1 MFSNNGKISNH
12 QATRLLILDVFTG
25 ACLFLPM
32 ALPRLAGEGGF
43 LALILGLLLTLLD
56 GAVLSWALGKCGSH
70 YIQNLGGGWLGSVLR
85 WIYGLRCF
93 ASFVFLMGM
102 FSSVLNETFL
112 YTMPKWLVIAGM
124 VFVLIYG
131 STKGIEVRAR
141 LSEILFYLILIPI
154 LLIGLFSIP
163 EGNIFR
169 LLTFSETSFS
179 GIVQGILVTWVLM
192 APVEWMLYIAPENP
206 NEKPFRI
213 FAWALG
219 IGGGLTALI
228 YALCVTVMT
237 VEGMAGERWPT
248 VILMQIVRIPG
259 GFLSRQDGLMLSF
272 WIFAMFISLSGAL
285 SHTVELWGIREA
297 KVNRWKVY
305 PFGHTAIHSLRE
317 GALRQAPR
325 GKVWVCALAGAAL
338 AWWLGTQ
345 RQFLNVY
352 FSWMLFSGAVLL
364 WIVPCFV
371 GLSRKRV
378 RKIGTMVFA
387 LCLIGSLTGCENY
400 VELENRAFVMAL
412 GVDLGEEETYRFT
425 YTFPDLEALTGNGS
439 SAKYP
444 PMTLEA
450 DSLQKSEDKYNSM
463 SGKSLDYGQV
473 KVIVLGSEVVSDR
486 EKLKG
491 LLEEIR
497 NNPEFARTML
507 VCESLTSGEEVLEL
521 DEEVVG
527 SIGIYMEEMFEN
539 NGKHLGIPSVILN
552 DVILK
557 METTDVSEI
566 LPKVYIYDEKP
577 RIMR

>member
-12 QATRLLILDVFTG
+12 QAVRLLILDVFTG

-43 LALILGLLLTLLD
+43 AAFILGLLLTLID
-56 GAVLSWALGKCGSH
+56 GALLSRTLEKCESR
-70 YIQNLGGGWLGSVLR
+70 YIPGLGGGWPGRALR
-85 WIYGLRCF
+85 WLYGLRCF
-93 ASFVFLMGM
+93 AAFVFLMGL

-124 VFVLIYG
+124 TAVLIYG

-154 LLIGLFSIP
+154 VLIGLFSIP

-169 LLTFSETSFS
+169 LLSFSETSFS
-179 GIVQGILVTWVLM
+179 GIFQGALVTWVLM

-206 NEKPFRI
+206 NEKPFKI

-219 IGGGLTALI
+219 IGGGLAVLI
-228 YALCVTVMT
+228 YGLCVTVLT
-237 VEGMAGERWPT
+237 VEGMAAERWPT

-285 SHTVELWGIREA
+285 SHTAELWGFGEA
-297 KVNRWKVY
+297 GANRWKVW
-305 PFGHTAIHSLRE
+305 S
-317 GALRQAPR
+317 
-325 GKVWVCALAGAAL
+325 CALAGAVL
-338 AWWLGTQ
+338 AGWLGVRQ
-345 RQFLNVY
+345 QFLNIY
-352 FSWMLFSGAVLL
+352 FWWMLFSGAVLL
-364 WIVPCFV
+364 WIVPWFV
-371 GLSRKRV
+371 GAAGRSGRDKGGGKRSV
-378 RKIGTMVFA
+378 GVMIA
-387 LCLIGSLTGCENY
+387 ILCLIGGLTGCENY

-439 SAKYP
+439 SVRYP
-444 PMTLEA
+444 PVSLEA
-450 DSLQKSEDKYNSM
+450 DSLQKSEDKYDSM

-473 KVIVLGSEVVSDR
+473 KVIVLGRGVAADR
-486 EKLKG
+486 EKLKT
-491 LLEEIR
+491 LLTEMR

-507 VCESLTSGEEVLEL
+507 VCESMTSGEEILGL
-521 DEEVVG
+521 DEEVAG

-539 NGKHLGIPSVILN
+539 NGKHLGVPSVILN

-557 METTDVSEI
+557 METADVGEI
-566 LPKVYIYDEKP
+566 LPKVYVYDEKP

>member
-43 LALILGLLLTLLD
+43 LALILGILLTLLD
-56 GAVLSWALGKCGSH
+56 GAVLSWALEKCGSH
-70 YIQNLGGGWLGSVLR
+70 YIQNSGGGWLGTVLS
-85 WIYGLRCF
+85 WAYGLRCF

-154 LLIGLFSIP
+154 ILIGLFSIP

-169 LLTFSETSFS
+169 LLMFSKTSFS

-285 SHTVELWGIREA
+285 SHTVELWRFGKM
-297 KVNRWKVY
+297 KV
-305 PFGHTAIHSLRE
+305 
-317 GALRQAPR
+317 R
-325 GKVWVCALAGAAL
+325 GKVWVCALTGAVL

-352 FSWMLFSGAVLL
+352 FLWMLFSGAVLL
-364 WIVPCFV
+364 WIVPWFV

-387 LCLIGSLTGCENY
+387 LFLIGSLTGCENY

-539 NGKHLGIPSVILN
+539 NGKHLGISSVILN

>member
-12 QATRLLILDVFTG
+12 QAIRLLILDVFTG

-32 ALPRLAGEGGF
+32 ALSRLAGNGGF
-43 LALILGLLLTLLD
+43 LALILGLLLTLAD
-56 GAVLSWALGKCGSH
+56 GAVLSWCLEKCSSQFV
-70 YIQNLGGGWLGSVLR
+70 QNLGRGWLANILR
-85 WIYGLRCF
+85 WLYGLRCF
-93 ASFVFLMGM
+93 AAFVFLMGV

-124 VFVLIYG
+124 LFVLVYG
-131 STKGIEVRAR
+131 SAKGIEVRAR
-141 LSEILFYLILIPI
+141 LSEILFYLILVPI
-154 LLIGLFSIP
+154 ILIGLFSIP
-163 EGNIFR
+163 EGDISR
-169 LLTFSETSFS
+169 LLTFSEVSFA
-179 GIVQGILVTWVLM
+179 GVIQGILVTWVLM

-206 NEKPFRI
+206 NEKPFKI

-219 IGGGLTALI
+219 IGGGLAALI

-285 SHTVELWGIREA
+285 SHTAELWGIREVKA
-297 KVNRWKVY
+297 NRWKLL
-305 PFGHTAIHSLRE
+305 I
-317 GALRQAPR
+317 
-325 GKVWVCALAGAAL
+325 CALAGGGAA
-338 AWWLGTQ
+338 WFLGTGQ
-345 RQFLNVY
+345 RFLDIY
-352 FSWMLFSGAVLL
+352 FWWMLTSGAVLL
-364 WIVPCFV
+364 VMVPWFAGMTKCKSP
-371 GLSRKRV
+371 SRKR
-378 RKIGTMVFA
+378 RGKIGAMVLVF
-387 LCLIGSLTGCENY
+387 CLIGGLTGCENY

-412 GVDLGEEETYRFT
+412 GVDPGEEQNYRFT

-450 DSLQKSEDKYNSM
+450 DSLQDSEDKYDSM

-473 KVIVLGSEVVSDR
+473 KVIVLGSGVVSDR
-486 EKLKG
+486 EKLKN
-491 LLEEIR
+491 LLDEIR

-507 VCESLTSGEEVLEL
+507 VCESLTTGEEMLEL

-527 SIGIYMEEMFEN
+527 SVGIYMEEMFEN
-539 NGKHLGIPSVILN
+539 NGKHLGISSVTLN

-557 METTDVSEI
+557 TETTDVGEI
-566 LPKVYIYDEKP
+566 LPKVYIYDKKP

>member
-12 QATRLLILDVFTG
+12 QTVRLLILDVFTG

-43 LALILGLLLTLLD
+43 LALILGLLLTLTD
-56 GAVLSWALGKCGSH
+56 GFVLSRTLEKCESR
-70 YIQNLGGGWLGSVLR
+70 YIPKLGGGWLGDVLR
-85 WIYGLRCF
+85 WLYGLRCF
-93 ASFVFLMGM
+93 SALVFLMGM
-102 FSSVLNETFL
+102 FSSVLSETFL
-112 YTMPKWLVIAGM
+112 YTMPKWLVIAAM
-124 VFVLIYG
+124 TFVLIYG

-163 EGNIFR
+163 EGDIFR

-192 APVEWMLYIAPENP
+192 APVEWMLYIAPEDP

-228 YALCVTVMT
+228 YALCVTVLS

-285 SHTVELWGIREA
+285 SHTIELWRFGKM
-297 KVNRWKVY
+297 KV
-305 PFGHTAIHSLRE
+305 
-317 GALRQAPR
+317 R
-325 GKVWVCALAGAAL
+325 GRVWVCALAGAAL
-338 AWWLGTQ
+338 AWRLGTQ
-345 RQFLNVY
+345 RQFLNIY
-352 FSWMLFSGAVLL
+352 FLWMLFSGAVLL

-371 GLSRKRV
+371 GLSRKRA
-378 RKIGTMVFA
+378 RKIGMMVFA

-412 GVDLGEEETYRFT
+412 GVDLGEEEAYRFT

-473 KVIVLGSEVVSDR
+473 KIIVLGKEVVSDR

-497 NNPEFARTML
+497 NDPEFARTML

-539 NGKHLGIPSVILN
+539 NGKHLGISSVILN

>member
-43 LALILGLLLTLLD
+43 LALLLGLLLTLAD
-56 GAVLSWALGKCGSH
+56 GALLSWVLGKCESRFV
-70 YIQNLGGGWLGSVLR
+70 QSLGGWPGKVLR
-85 WIYGLRCF
+85 WLYGLRCF
-93 ASFVFLMGM
+93 AAFVFLMGL

-124 VFVLIYG
+124 MLVLIYG

-154 LLIGLFSIP
+154 ILIGLFSIP
-163 EGNIFR
+163 EGDIFR
-169 LLTFSETSFS
+169 LLTLSDTSLS
-179 GIVQGILVTWVLM
+179 GIIQGVLVTWVLM

-206 NEKPFRI
+206 NEKPFRV

-219 IGGGLTALI
+219 IGGGLAALI

-297 KVNRWKVY
+297 KVNRWKVWA
-305 PFGHTAIHSLRE
+305 F
-317 GALRQAPR
+317 
-325 GKVWVCALAGAAL
+325 ALAGAAL
-338 AWWLGTQ
+338 SWRLGME
-345 RQFLNVY
+345 RRFLNIY
-352 FSWMLFSGAVLL
+352 FMWMLISGAVLL
-364 WIVPCFV
+364 WLVPWLMGMTCK
-371 GLSRKRV
+371 GRKKGF
-378 RKIGTMVFA
+378 RKAGALVLA
-387 LCLIGSLTGCENY
+387 LCLLGGLTGCENY

-439 SAKYP
+439 SVKYP

-450 DSLQKSEDKYNSM
+450 DSLQKSEDKYDSM

-473 KVIVLGSEVVSDR
+473 KVIVLGNEVVADR
-486 EKLKG
+486 EKLQG

-497 NNPEFARTML
+497 ENTEFARTML
-507 VCESLTSGEEVLEL
+507 VCESLTTGEEMLAL
-521 DEEVVG
+521 DEKVAG

-539 NGKHLGIPSVILN
+539 NGEHLGVSPVILN
-552 DVILK
+552 DMILK
-557 METTDVSEI
+557 MEKADVGDI
-566 LPKVYIYDEKP
+566 LPKVYVYDEKP

>member
-43 LALILGLLLTLLD
+43 LALLLGLLLTLAD
-56 GAVLSWALGKCGSH
+56 GALLSWVLGKCESRFV
-70 YIQNLGGGWLGSVLR
+70 QSLGGWPGKVLR
-85 WIYGLRCF
+85 WLYGLRCF
-93 ASFVFLMGM
+93 AAFVFLMGL

-124 VFVLIYG
+124 MLVLIYG

-154 LLIGLFSIP
+154 ILIGLFSIP
-163 EGNIFR
+163 EGDIFR
-169 LLTFSETSFS
+169 LLTLSDTSLS
-179 GIVQGILVTWVLM
+179 GIIQGVLVTWVLM

-206 NEKPFRI
+206 NEKPFRV

-219 IGGGLTALI
+219 IGGGLAALI

-297 KVNRWKVY
+297 KVNRWKVWA
-305 PFGHTAIHSLRE
+305 F
-317 GALRQAPR
+317 
-325 GKVWVCALAGAAL
+325 ALAGAAL
-338 AWWLGTQ
+338 SWRLGME
-345 RQFLNVY
+345 RRFLNIY
-352 FSWMLFSGAVLL
+352 FMWMLISGAVLL
-364 WIVPCFV
+364 WLVPWLMGMTCK
-371 GLSRKRV
+371 GRKKGF
-378 RKIGTMVFA
+378 RKAGALVLA
-387 LCLIGSLTGCENY
+387 LCLLGGLTGCENY

-450 DSLQKSEDKYNSM
+450 DSLQKSEDKYDSM

-473 KVIVLGSEVVSDR
+473 KVIVLGNEVVADR
-486 EKLKG
+486 EKLQG

-497 NNPEFARTML
+497 ENTEFARTML
-507 VCESLTSGEEVLEL
+507 VCESLTTGEEMLAL
-521 DEEVVG
+521 DEEVAG

-539 NGKHLGIPSVILN
+539 NGEHLGVSPVILN

-557 METTDVSEI
+557 MEKADVGDI
-566 LPKVYIYDEKP
+566 LPKVYVYDKKP

>member
-12 QATRLLILDVFTG
+12 QAVRLLILDVFTG

-32 ALPRLAGEGGF
+32 DLPRLAGEGGF
-43 LALILGLLLTLLD
+43 LALILGLLLTLAD
-56 GAVLSWALGKCGSH
+56 GAVLSRTLEKCENR
-70 YIQNLGGGWLGSVLR
+70 YIPKLSGGWLGGVLR
-85 WIYGLRCF
+85 WLYGLRCF
-93 ASFVFLMGM
+93 SAFVFLMGM

-112 YTMPKWLVIAGM
+112 YTMPKWLVIAAM
-124 VFVLIYG
+124 TFVLIYG
-131 STKGIEVRAR
+131 SVKGIEVRAR
-141 LSEILFYLILIPI
+141 LSEILFYLILVPI
-154 LLIGLFSIP
+154 ILIGLFSIP
-163 EGNIFR
+163 EGEVSR
-169 LLTFSETSFS
+169 LFAFKETSLS
-179 GIVQGILVTWVLM
+179 GIIQGTLVTWVLM

-219 IGGGLTALI
+219 IGGGLAALI

-237 VEGMAGERWPT
+237 VAGMAGERWPT

-285 SHTVELWGIREA
+285 SHTAELWGVREMKA
-297 KVNRWKVY
+297 GRYRYKVWGCALV
-305 PFGHTAIHSLRE
+305 
-317 GALRQAPR
+317 GAL
-325 GKVWVCALAGAAL
+325 LS
-338 AWWLGTQ
+338 WWLGV
-345 RQFLNVY
+345 RRGFLNIY
-352 FSWMLFSGAVLL
+352 FWWMLLSGAILL
-364 WIVPCFV
+364 WIVPWFV
-371 GLSRKRV
+371 GISRGRTRQGGGAGPGKRG
-378 RKIGTMVFA
+378 RKMGGRIGVLIFA
-387 LCLIGSLTGCENY
+387 LCLIGGLTGGENY
-400 VELENRAFVMAL
+400 VELENRNFVMAL
-412 GVDLGEEETYRFT
+412 GVDLGEDETYRFT

-450 DSLQKSEDKYNSM
+450 DSLQKSEDKYDSM

-486 EKLKG
+486 DKLKA

-507 VCESLTSGEEVLEL
+507 VCESLTTGEELLGL
-521 DEEVVG
+521 DEEVAG
-527 SIGIYMEEMFEN
+527 SIGIYMEEMFQN

-552 DVILK
+552 DVILE
-557 METTDVSEI
+557 MESTDVGEI
-566 LPKVYIYDEKP
+566 LPKVYIYDKKP

>member
-43 LALILGLLLTLLD
+43 IALILGLLLTLAD
-56 GAVLSWALGKCGSH
+56 GALLSWVLGKCESR
-70 YIQNLGGGWLGSVLR
+70 YVQSLGGWTGKVLR
-85 WIYGLRCF
+85 WLYGLRCF
-93 ASFVFLMGM
+93 AAFVFLMGL

-124 VFVLIYG
+124 MLILIYG

-154 LLIGLFSIP
+154 ILIGLFSIP
-163 EGNIFR
+163 EGDIFR
-169 LLTFSETSFS
+169 LLAFSETSVS
-179 GIVQGILVTWVLM
+179 GIIEGILVTWVLM

-206 NEKPFRI
+206 NEKPFRV

-219 IGGGLTALI
+219 IGGGLAALI

-285 SHTVELWGIREA
+285 SHTVELWGIRET
-297 KVNRWKVY
+297 KVNRWKVWA
-305 PFGHTAIHSLRE
+305 F
-317 GALRQAPR
+317 
-325 GKVWVCALAGAAL
+325 ALAGAAL
-338 AWWLGTQ
+338 SWRLGTE
-345 RQFLNVY
+345 RRFLNIY
-352 FSWMLFSGAVLL
+352 FIWMLISGAVLL
-364 WIVPCFV
+364 WFAPWLM
-371 GLSRKRV
+371 GLTCKRRKKGL
-378 RKIGTMVFA
+378 RKTGALLLA
-387 LCLIGSLTGCENY
+387 LCLIGGLTGCENY

-444 PMTLEA
+444 PITLEA
-450 DSLQKSEDKYNSM
+450 DSLQKSEDKYDSM

-473 KVIVLGSEVVSDR
+473 KVIVLGSDVVADR
-486 EKLKG
+486 EKLKS

-497 NNPEFARTML
+497 ENTEFARTML
-507 VCESLTSGEEVLEL
+507 VCQSLTTGEEMLAL
-521 DEEVVG
+521 DEEVAG

-552 DVILK
+552 NVILK
-557 METTDVSEI
+557 MESGDVGDI
-566 LPKVYIYDEKP
+566 LPKVYVYDKKP

>member
-12 QATRLLILDVFTG
+12 QAVRLLILDVFTG

-43 LALILGLLLTLLD
+43 AAFILGLLLTLID
-56 GAVLSWALGKCGSH
+56 GALLSRTLEKCESR
-70 YIQNLGGGWLGSVLR
+70 YIPGRALR
-85 WIYGLRCF
+85 WLYGLRCF
-93 ASFVFLMGM
+93 AAFVFLMGL

-124 VFVLIYG
+124 TAVLIYG

-154 LLIGLFSIP
+154 ILIGLFSIP
-163 EGNIFR
+163 EGNIFC
-169 LLTFSETSFS
+169 LLSFSETSFS
-179 GIVQGILVTWVLM
+179 GIFQGALVTWVLM

-206 NEKPFRI
+206 NEKPFKI

-219 IGGGLTALI
+219 IGGGIERANK
-228 YALCVTVMT
+228 VMMPLFFCLF
-237 VEGMAGERWPT
+237 VGLVLLAIQA
-248 VILMQIVRIPG
+248 V
-259 GFLSRQDGLMLSF
+259 SRQDGLMLSF

-285 SHTVELWGIREA
+285 SHTAELWGFGEA
-297 KVNRWKVY
+297 GANRWKVW
-305 PFGHTAIHSLRE
+305 S
-317 GALRQAPR
+317 
-325 GKVWVCALAGAAL
+325 CALAGAVL
-338 AWWLGTQ
+338 AGWLGVRQ
-345 RQFLNVY
+345 QFLNIY
-352 FSWMLFSGAVLL
+352 FWWMLFSGAVLL
-364 WIVPCFV
+364 WIVPWFV
-371 GLSRKRV
+371 GPAGRSGRDKGGGKRSV
-378 RKIGTMVFA
+378 GVMIA
-387 LCLIGSLTGCENY
+387 ILCLIGGLTGCENY

-439 SAKYP
+439 SVRYP
-444 PMTLEA
+444 PVSLEA
-450 DSLQKSEDKYNSM
+450 DSLQKSEDKYDSM

-473 KVIVLGSEVVSDR
+473 KVIVLGRGVAADR
-486 EKLKG
+486 EKLKT
-491 LLEEIR
+491 LLTEMR

-507 VCESLTSGEEVLEL
+507 VCESMTSGEEILGL
-521 DEEVVG
+521 DEEVAG

-539 NGKHLGIPSVILN
+539 NGKHLGVPSVILN

-557 METTDVSEI
+557 METADVGEI
-566 LPKVYIYDEKP
+566 LPKVYVYDEKP

>member
-43 LALILGLLLTLLD
+43 LALLLGLLLTLAD
-56 GAVLSWALGKCGSH
+56 GALLSWVLGKCESRFV
-70 YIQNLGGGWLGSVLR
+70 QSLGGWPGKVLR
-85 WIYGLRCF
+85 WLYGLRCF
-93 ASFVFLMGM
+93 AAFVFLMGL

-124 VFVLIYG
+124 MLVLIYG

-154 LLIGLFSIP
+154 ILIGLFSIP
-163 EGNIFR
+163 EGDIFR
-169 LLTFSETSFS
+169 LLTLSDTSLS
-179 GIVQGILVTWVLM
+179 GIIQGVLVTWVLM

-206 NEKPFRI
+206 NEKPFRV

-219 IGGGLTALI
+219 IGGGLAALI

-259 GFLSRQDGLMLSF
+259 GFLSRQDGLMLAF

-297 KVNRWKVY
+297 KVNRWKVWA
-305 PFGHTAIHSLRE
+305 F
-317 GALRQAPR
+317 
-325 GKVWVCALAGAAL
+325 ALAGAAL
-338 AWWLGTQ
+338 AWRLGME
-345 RQFLNVY
+345 RRFLNIY
-352 FSWMLFSGAVLL
+352 FMWMLISGAVLL
-364 WIVPCFV
+364 WLVPWLMGMTCK
-371 GLSRKRV
+371 GRKKGF
-378 RKIGTMVFA
+378 RKAGTLVLA
-387 LCLIGSLTGCENY
+387 LCLLGGLIGCENY

-450 DSLQKSEDKYNSM
+450 DSLQKSEDKYDSM

-473 KVIVLGSEVVSDR
+473 KVIVLGNEVVADR
-486 EKLKG
+486 EKLQG

-497 NNPEFARTML
+497 ENTEFARTML
-507 VCESLTSGEEVLEL
+507 VCESLTTGEEMLAL
-521 DEEVVG
+521 DEEVAG

-539 NGKHLGIPSVILN
+539 NGEHLGVSPVILN

-557 METTDVSEI
+557 MEKADVGDI
-566 LPKVYIYDEKP
+566 LPKVYVYDKKP